1 MIKYLLWD
9 PREILLPEPDWERRF
24 LLCPIQTTLADCIQ
38 QTAGFSSDAAVLI
51 TRDPAL
57 AEQAL
62 SLDIL
67 VLTEGSSLE
76 QQLADLE
83 AEHMESWPLTLVQW
97 YHKDHRDLPWRRTQD
112 PYAVWISE
120 TMLQQTRVEAVIS
133 YYNLFMER
141 FPTVQALAAA
151 EIDEVLKCWEG
162 LGYYS
167 RARNLHKAA
176 IQVTEEYGGRFPETA
191 AELRA
196 LPGIGPYTAGAIA
209 SIAFGA
215 AEPAVDGNVLRV
227 LARLYALGDDILTDH
242 TRKAITR
249 LTGAHIPPQAAS
261 AFTQGL
267 MELGALVCI
276 PGHPRCDACPLQ
288 AECKAHMLGIE
299 EQLPMRINKTKVRKE
314 ERTVYLIFHDH
325 KVLLHRRPEGT
336 LLGGLYEFPGV
347 PAEDGQTFFETFGIR
362 IGDERFLATAQHRF
376 THILWDMRIYES
388 RMEQEDAP
396 SGADWILADREQIG
410 QIMLPSAFKKPLELA
425 MQRLT

>member
-1 MIKYLLWD
+1 M
-9 PREILLPEPDWERRF
+9 
-24 LLCPIQTTLADCIQ
+24 
-38 QTAGFSSDAAVLI
+38 LI

-57 AEQAL
+57 AAQAEK
-62 SLDIL
+62 LDIL

-76 QQLADLE
+76 QQLAELE
-83 AEHMESWPLTLVQW
+83 AENPESWPLTLVQW
-97 YHKDHRDLPWRRTQD
+97 YLKDHRDLPWRRTQD

-133 YYNLFMER
+133 YYNRFMER
-141 FPTVQALAAA
+141 FPTVKTLAAA
-151 EIDEVLKCWEG
+151 DIDEVLKYWEG

-176 IQVTEEYGGRFPETA
+176 IQVTEQYGGHFPATA

-227 LARLYALGDDILTDH
+227 LARLYALGEDILAEH

-276 PGHPRCDACPLQ
+276 PGHPRCEACPLQ
-288 AECKAHMLGIE
+288 AECKAHMLGLE
-299 EQLPMRINKTKVRKE
+299 EQLPVRINKTKVRKE
-314 ERTVYLIFHDH
+314 ERTVFLVFYDH

-347 PAEDGQTFFETFGIR
+347 QKDEPATAKDFLKAYGIR
-362 IGDERFLATAQHRF
+362 ISDIKYLATAQHRF
-376 THILWDMRIYES
+376 THILWDMNICEARL
-388 RMEQEDAP
+388 EQEDAP

-410 QIMLPSAFKKPLELA
+410 QIMLPSAFKMPLELA